1 MAALG
6 FMATGGD
13 DALSA
18 ADTEEDTRSAW
29 DSDDTDSDDMPELVS
44 PSSIESDDDDVPASN
59 GDESI
64 LFVDGPQPRATPA
77 TTTRDDRFVVRPS
90 HATLWAQPND
100 SQPLDTAAGKLL
112 REWVRL
118 RMTMADDER
127 RGWNFDETHS
137 SPTHTRC
144 SPKS

>member
-44 PSSIESDDDDVPASN
+44 PSSIESDNDDAC
-59 GDESI
+59 E
-64 LFVDGPQPRATPA
+64 Q
-77 TTTRDDRFVVRPS
+77 
-90 HATLWAQPND
+90 
-100 SQPLDTAAGKLL
+100 
-112 REWVRL
+112 
-118 RMTMADDER
+118 
-127 RGWNFDETHS
+127 RG
-137 SPTHTRC
+137 
-144 SPKS
+144 

>member
-6 FMATGGD
+6 FMATGSD

-64 LFVDGPQPRATPA
+64 LFVDGPQPRATP
-77 TTTRDDRFVVRPS
+77 VRRRPLPP
-90 HATLWAQPND
+90 HVALRRAAVLLPCLAWRKATLANPAGHND
-100 SQPLDTAAGKLL
+100 A
-112 REWVRL
+112 
-118 RMTMADDER
+118 
-127 RGWNFDETHS
+127 
-137 SPTHTRC
+137 
-144 SPKS
+144 

>member
-77 TTTRDDRFVVRPS
+77 TTTRDDRFVVPPS
-90 HATLWAQPND
+90 HATLLAQPND
-100 SQPLDTAAGKLL
+100 SQPLDTAAGRLL
-112 REWVRL
+112 KEWVRL